1 MIQQL
6 RTDYNVKRLCHCL
19 NVSRSGY
26 YAWCTRKPSAR
37 TQRHQSLLKLI
48 TKSFNT
54 SQQTYGYPRI
64 YEDLKEAGAPAGRH
78 QVASLM
84 REHGLVAKMKRKISC
99 HARMKRFYSDEAS
112 RIGRCPSPDNKN
124 SIWVGD
130 ITQINTVQ
138 QPFFLAAVMDRFTRR
153 LIGVAMSE
161 RRNTLLVCKAL
172 EQAVSVRRNNQAS
185 LFHSDQGV
193 EYASYRYRDL
203 LNENN
208 IARSISR
215 RGNCYDNAHMESFFH
230 SLKTEMIYFQN
241 FISPQFG
248 MKKVKEYIKYYNE
261 KRRHSSLGYLS
272 PVQFEKA
279 MN

>member
-1 MIQQL
+1 MIEQL
-6 RTDYNVKRLCHCL
+6 RTDYSIKQLCSSL
-19 NVSRSGY
+19 SVSRSGY
-26 YAWCTRKPSAR
+26 YAWCSRKPSVR
-37 TQRHQSLLKLI
+37 TQRHVSLLKLI

-54 SQQTYGYPRI
+54 NDQTYGYPRV
-64 YEDLKEAGAPAGRH
+64 YHDLKDNGVPVGRH
-78 QVASLM
+78 QVAALM

-99 HARMKRFYSDEAS
+99 YARMKQFYSDEAS
-112 RIGRCPSPDNKN
+112 RIGCCPSPDNKN
-124 SIWVGD
+124 AIWVGD

-138 QPFFLAAVMDRFTRR
+138 QPFFLAAVMDRFSRR

-161 RRNTLLVCKAL
+161 QRNSLLVCSAL
-172 EQAVSVRRNNQAS
+172 QQAVNIRKNAHAS

-203 LNENN
+203 FNENS

>member
-6 RTDYNVKRLCHCL
+6 RTDYNIKRLCGCL
-19 NVSRSGY
+19 GVSRSGY
-26 YAWCTRKPSAR
+26 YAWRTRKPSVR

-54 SQQTYGYPRI
+54 NHQTYGYPRV
-64 YEDLKEAGAPAGRH
+64 YHDLKEAGVPVGRH
-78 QVASLM
+78 QVANLM

-112 RIGRCPSPDNKN
+112 RVGCCPSPDNKN
-124 SIWVGD
+124 VIWVGD

-161 RRNTLLVCKAL
+161 RRTSSLVCRAL
-172 EQAVSVRRNNQAS
+172 QQAVNTRPDTKVG

-203 LNENN
+203 LEENN

-230 SLKTEMIYFQN
+230 SLKTEMIYFQ
-241 FISPQFG
+241 
-248 MKKVKEYIKYYNE
+248 
-261 KRRHSSLGYLS
+261 
-272 PVQFEKA
+272 
-279 MN
+279 

>member
-1 MIQQL
+1 M
-6 RTDYNVKRLCHCL
+6 
-19 NVSRSGY
+19 
-26 YAWCTRKPSAR
+26 
-37 TQRHQSLLKLI
+37 SLLKLI

-54 SQQTYGYPRI
+54 NDQTYGYPRVHQ
-64 YEDLKEAGAPAGRH
+64 DLKDACIPVGRH

-99 HARMKRFYSDEAS
+99 HARMKRFYSDEAN
-112 RIGRCPSPDNKN
+112 RVGCCPIPDDKN

-161 RRNTLLVCKAL
+161 RRNTLLVCRALQRAVKARKK
-172 EQAVSVRRNNQAS
+172 AGAA

-203 LNENN
+203 LEENN

-241 FISPQFG
+241 FISPEFG

-272 PVQFEKA
+272 PVQFERA

>member
-1 MIQQL
+1 M
-6 RTDYNVKRLCHCL
+6 
-19 NVSRSGY
+19 
-26 YAWCTRKPSAR
+26 
-37 TQRHQSLLKLI
+37 
-48 TKSFNT
+48 
-54 SQQTYGYPRI
+54 
-64 YEDLKEAGAPAGRH
+64 GRN
-78 QVASLM
+78 QVAAIM
-84 REHGLVAKMKRKISC
+84 HEHGLFAKMKQKISC

-112 RIGRCPSPDNKN
+112 RIGCCPIPFNIN
-124 SIWVGD
+124 AIWVGD

-161 RRNTLLVCKAL
+161 RRNTLLVCRAL
-172 EQAVSVRRNNQAS
+172 QQAVKVRKKAGAA

-279 MN
+279 IN

>member
-6 RTDYNVKRLCHCL
+6 RTDYNIKRLCHCL
-19 NVSRSGY
+19 GVSRSGY
-26 YAWCTRKPSAR
+26 YAWCSRKPSIR
-37 TQRHQSLLKLI
+37 TKRHQSLLKLI
-48 TKSFNT
+48 TQSFNT
-54 SQQTYGYPRI
+54 NNQTYGYPRV
-64 YEDLKEAGAPAGRH
+64 YHDLKDTGIAVGSH

-112 RIGRCPSPDNKN
+112 RIGRCPSPENKN
-124 SIWVGD
+124 AIWVGD

-161 RRNTLLVCKAL
+161 RRTSSLVCRAL
-172 EQAVSVRRNNQAS
+172 QQAVNSRPDTNVG

-203 LNENN
+203 LEENN

-241 FISPQFG
+241 FVSPQFG

-272 PVQFEKA
+272 PVQFERA